1 MIDRPP
7 APAPALDAVATLF
20 EQHGPALYRF
30 ARVLLHGSEDAED
43 CVQTAFVRLM
53 EHLERGGDRAN
64 LRAWLFT
71 VTANA
76 ARDRLRGRRRWTPW
90 DAIAGHTPITHAVL
104 DLRDP
109 QEQFLAAAQ
118 RLAPRDRLL
127 LALKAQ
133 GLSYREIADAAGLR
147 PSSVGQLLAR
157 AVARWRRERDAL
169 AIS

>member
-1 MIDRPP
+1 MIDRP
-7 APAPALDAVATLF
+7 ATPALDQVAQLF

-30 ARVLLHGSEDAED
+30 ARVLLHGSADAED

-53 EHLERGGDRAN
+53 EHLERGGDVSN

-76 ARDRLRGRRRWTPW
+76 ARDRLRGQRRWMPW
-90 DAIAGHTPITHAVL
+90 DAFIGPPPAAEADL

-109 QEQFLAAAQ
+109 QEQFLAAAR

-133 GLSYREIADAAGLR
+133 GLSYREIAEATGIRL
-147 PSSVGQLLAR
+147 SSVGQLLAR
-157 AVARWRRERDAL
+157 AVARWRRERETL
-169 AIS
+169 AIT